1 MTPGRNK
8 TYEQLTTINMTITP
22 TDLARLNQ
30 IPGHSRHERITFLLD
45 LYDTI
50 DADADL
56 RMMLGPEATKPTE
69 AQP

>member
-8 TYEQLTTINMTITP
+8 TYTQLTTVNMTITP

-30 IPGHSRHERITFLLD
+30 IPGHSRHERITYLLD
-45 LYDTI
+45 LYDTVQ
-50 DADADL
+50 ANPDL
-56 RMMLGPEATKPTE
+56 RKLLDQPTE